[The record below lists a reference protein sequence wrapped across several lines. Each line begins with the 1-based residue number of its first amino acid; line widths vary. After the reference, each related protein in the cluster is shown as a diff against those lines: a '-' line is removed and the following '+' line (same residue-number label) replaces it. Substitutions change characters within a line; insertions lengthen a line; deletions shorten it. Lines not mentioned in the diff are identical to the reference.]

1 MTDDRLQQI
10 IDYAKALEQAA
21 RYGIGNVKDTA
32 EIVSALEELQ
42 AYRQFDPKLRNGDFD
57 PPKPKPRNPQKKPQQ
72 RAA

>member
-21 RYGIGNVKDTA
+21 KYGIGNVKDTA
-32 EIVSALEELQ
+32 DIVKALQELQ
-42 AYRQFDPKLRNGDFD
+42 AYRQLWASVQRE
-57 PPKPKPRNPQKKPQQ
+57 R